1 MIDHQQMC
9 TEFRYASA
17 YYEMR
22 QRCRE
27 DFERFYLDGGWWSG
41 SWGKQYENKPK
52 PEFNRV
58 WRDINRIVGSVND
71 MEFNAVISSNSEEA
85 TDEGAELLQRRWR
98 NDFMTSEGVE
108 ANETATREA
117 LIGGFGALK
126 VVAKYEDEE
135 DPDPNYQYLCLE
147 AISSACSSVYFDAGA
162 IKKDKSDAKYG
173 WQLIRV
179 NRRMIEEEYGEK
191 DLVSFQSPA
200 FDEFQ
205 TELDYDSS
213 RDIFLAHFYELVE
226 KTIVE
231 HDFSLMGAPIITSGD
246 GITDQFGEKYTREE
260 LKEFKEMY
268 IEMTGEEVPT
278 KRRKV
283 KFVEYALADG
293 NRYLMKKQKQPFK
306 RIPLIP
312 FYGYYTEINGK
323 EYYCGE
329 VRKRT
334 DAEMFHNMFGSTM
347 MEIMSKPQVPKPE
360 YLAEQIA
367 AHANQRARAD
377 LDNVPFVLSDVAYTK
392 DGQAVIGPIGQTQP
406 PQIGTGLAAAGQFL
420 EGQLQQGSTIGANTT
435 PANTSGEAIQQVNER
450 QDDTILPAVKSIT
463 HSIKASCV
471 TWIPAAQKLYFN
483 KPRRLRVQEVDGNYS
498 QVTTLEMVALP
509 DGRIGPYGNNPIGKY
524 SVSVKTGEAYKDSR
538 NAQRETMVEM
548 LNYVGSD
555 TDFGQ
560 MIAMNAMMLTDG
572 EGGDQ
577 IREIAKY
584 KLIDMQIQMGTPM
597 NPQDFS
603 EEELQYIENKL
614 MQAQMQQQQAMMNDP
629 LMMQAQ
635 AQAQLA
641 EAETIKAQADVMD
654 KQIDQFNAETQRV
667 KVLGELEAKNVQLNQ
682 KQIEMQLKAIQG
694 ATNNR
699 L

>member
-1 MIDHQQMC
+1 MIDYQQMC
-9 TEFRYASA
+9 IEFRYASA
-17 YYEMR
+17 NYKMR
-22 QRCRE
+22 LSCRE

-41 SWGKQYENKPK
+41 SWGKQYANKPK
-52 PEFNRV
+52 PQFNRV
-58 WRDINRIVGSVND
+58 WRDINRIIGSVND
-71 MEFNAVISSNSEEA
+71 MEFNAVISTNSEDA
-85 TDEGAELLQRRWR
+85 TDESAELLQRRWR
-98 NDFMTSEGVE
+98 NDFMNSEGAE
-108 ANETATREA
+108 AIETASREA
-117 LIGGFGALK
+117 LVGGFGALK
-126 VVAKYEDEE
+126 LVSKFENEE
-135 DPDPNYQYLCLE
+135 APDPEYQYLCLE
-147 AISSACSSVYFDAGA
+147 AVSSACSSVYFDSGA

-179 NRRMIEEEYGEK
+179 NRRMIEEEYGES
-191 DLVSFQSPA
+191 DLVSFAGPA
-200 FDEFQ
+200 WGEFD
-205 TELDYDSS
+205 TELEYNSS
-213 RDIFLAHFYELVE
+213 KDIYLAHFYEVIE
-226 KTIVE
+226 KTIIE
-231 HDFSLMGAPIITSGD
+231 HDFTLMGAPIITSGD

-268 IEMTGEEVPT
+268 TDMTGEEVPT

-312 FYGYYTEINGK
+312 FYGYYTEINGE

-347 MEIMSKPQVPKPE
+347 MEIMSKPQIPKPE
-360 YLAEQIA
+360 YLADQIK

-377 LDNVPFVLSDVAYTK
+377 IDNVPFVLSDIAYDK
-392 DGQAVIGPIGQTQP
+392 NQNPIVGPIGQTQP

-420 EGQLQQGSTIGANTT
+420 EGQIQQGSAIGANTT

-450 QDDTILPAVKSIT
+450 QDDTVLPAVKNIT
-463 HSIKASCV
+463 HAIKSTCS
-471 TWIPAAQKLYFN
+471 TWIPAAQKVIFN
-483 KPRRLRVQEVDGNYS
+483 KQRRIRVQEVDGSYS
-498 QVTTLEMVALP
+498 QVNTMEMIALP
-509 DGRIGPYGNNPIGKY
+509 DGRVGPYGNNPVGRY
-524 SVSVKTGEAYKDSR
+524 TVSVKTGESYKDSR
-538 NAQRETMVEM
+538 AAQKESMIEM

-560 MIAMNAMMLTDG
+560 MIAMNAMLLTDG

-577 IREIAKY
+577 IRQIAKY
-584 KLIDMQIQMGTPM
+584 KMIDMQIAMGVPM
-597 NPQDFS
+597 NPKDFS
-603 EEELQYIENKL
+603 EEELQYIESKL
-614 MQAQMQQQQAMMNDP
+614 MQIQAQQQQAAMNDP

-667 KVLGELEAKNVQLNQ
+667 KVLGDLQYKDVQLEQ
-682 KQIEMQLKAIQG
+682 KQIEMQLKAVSS
-694 ATNNR
+694 AVNNR
-699 L
+699 I

>member
-1 MIDHQQMC
+1 MIDHEQMC
-9 TEFRYASA
+9 IEFRYASA
-17 YYEMR
+17 DDEMR
-22 QRCRE
+22 LRCRE

-41 SWGKQYENKPK
+41 SWGKQYANKPK

-58 WRDINRIVGSVND
+58 WRDINRIIGSVND

-108 ANETATREA
+108 ANETATREC
-117 LIGGFGALK
+117 LVGGFGALK
-126 VVAKYEDEE
+126 VVSKYEDEE
-135 DPDPNYQYLCLE
+135 DPNPDYQYVCLE
-147 AISSACSSVYFDAGA
+147 SISSACSSVYFDSGA

-179 NRRMIEEEYGEK
+179 NRRMIEEEYGE
-191 DLVSFQSPA
+191 DNLTSFMGPA
-200 FDEFQ
+200 LDQFDNQ
-205 TELDYDSS
+205 LDYNTG
-213 RDIFLAHFYELVE
+213 RDIYLVHFYELVE
-226 KTIVE
+226 KKIVD
-231 HDFSLMGAPIITSGD
+231 HDFTLIGAPIITSGD

-260 LKEFKEMY
+260 LKEYKEIY
-268 IEMTGEEVPT
+268 LDATGEEVPT
-278 KRRKV
+278 KRRTV
-283 KFVEYALADG
+283 KFVEYSLADG
-293 NRYLMKKQKQPFK
+293 NKYLTKKQKQPFK

-347 MEIMSKPQVPKPE
+347 MEIMSKPQIPKPE
-360 YLAEQIA
+360 YLADQIK

-377 LDNVPFVLSDVAYTK
+377 IDNVPFVLSDIAYDK
-392 DGQAVIGPIGQTQP
+392 NQNPIVGPIGQTQP

-420 EGQLQQGSTIGANTT
+420 EGQIQQGSAIGANTT

-450 QDDTILPAVKSIT
+450 QDDTVLPAVKSIT
-463 HSIKASCV
+463 QSLKASCL
-471 TWIPAAQKLYFN
+471 TWIPAAQSLYFN

-498 QVTTLEMVALP
+498 QVTTMEMVALP
-509 DGRIGPYGNNPIGKY
+509 DGRIGPYGNNPTGRY

-538 NAQRETMVEM
+538 NAQRESMIEM

-555 TDFGQ
+555 TEFGQ
-560 MIAMNAMMLTDG
+560 LIAMNALTLTDG

-577 IREIAKY
+577 VRQIAKY
-584 KLIDMQIQMGTPM
+584 KMLDMQIAMGVPL
-597 NPQDFS
+597 DAKDLS
-603 EEELQYIENKL
+603 EDEISYVQNKL
-614 MQAQMQQQQAMMNDP
+614 QQMQIQQQQAQMNDP
-629 LMMQAQ
+629 VMLQAQ
-635 AQAQLA
+635 AQTQLA

-667 KVLGELEAKNVQLNQ
+667 KVLGDLQYKDVQLEQ
-682 KQIEMQLKAIQG
+682 RQIEMHCK
-694 ATNNR
+694 
-699 L
+699 

>member
-9 TEFRYASA
+9 IEFKYASA

-22 QRCRE
+22 DRCRE

-41 SWGKQYENKPK
+41 SWGKQYANKPK

-58 WRDINRIVGSVND
+58 WRDINRIIGSVND
-71 MEFNAVISSNSEEA
+71 MEFNAVISSNSEDA

-98 NDFMTSEGVE
+98 NDFMNSEGVE

-117 LIGGFGALK
+117 LVGGFGALK
-126 VVAKYEDEE
+126 VVSKYEDEE

-147 AISSACSSVYFDAGA
+147 QISSACSSVYYDAGA

-173 WQLIRV
+173 WHLIRT
-179 NRRMIEEEYGEK
+179 NRRMIEEELGEK
-191 DLVSFQSPA
+191 DLVSFASPA
-200 FDEFQ
+200 YDRFQ
-205 TELDYDSS
+205 NEIDYDSS

-231 HDFSLMGAPIITSGD
+231 HDFTLIGAPVITSGD
-246 GITDQFGEKYTREE
+246 GITDQFGESYTRDDLKE
-260 LKEFKEMY
+260 LKDVHLNA
-268 IEMTGEEVPT
+268 IGEEVPT

-360 YLAEQIA
+360 YLPEQIA
-367 AHANQRARAD
+367 RHANQRSRAD
-377 LDNVPFVLSDVAYTK
+377 LDNVPFVLSDIAYDKT
-392 DGQAVIGPIGQTQP
+392 GNPIVGPIGQTQP

-420 EGQLQQGSTIGANTT
+420 NDQIQQGSAIGANTA
-435 PANTSGEAIQQVNER
+435 PSNTSGEAIQQVNER

-463 HSIKASCV
+463 HSIKASCS
-471 TWIPAAQKLYFN
+471 TWIPAAQKIYFS
-483 KPRRLRVQEVDGNYS
+483 KSRKIRVQEVDGNYS
-498 QVTTLEMVALP
+498 QVSTMEMTALP

-538 NAQRETMVEM
+538 KAQRETMIEM
-548 LNYVGSD
+548 LNYVDSA
-555 TDFGQ
+555 TDLGQ
-560 MIAMNAMMLTDG
+560 MIAMSALTLTDG
-572 EGGDQ
+572 EGGDKV
-577 IREIAKY
+577 REIAKY
-584 KLIDMQIQMGTPM
+584 KMIDTQIGMGVPI
-597 NPQDFS
+597 NQQDFS
-603 EEELQYIENKL
+603 EEELQYIQSKM
-614 MQAQMQQQQAMMNDP
+614 MQIQEQQQQAAMNDP
-629 LMMQAQ
+629 MMMQAQ

-641 EAETIKAQADVMD
+641 EAETVKAQAQVMD
-654 KQIDQFNAETQRV
+654 K
-667 KVLGELEAKNVQLNQ
+667 
-682 KQIEMQLKAIQG
+682 
-694 ATNNR
+694 
-699 L
+699 